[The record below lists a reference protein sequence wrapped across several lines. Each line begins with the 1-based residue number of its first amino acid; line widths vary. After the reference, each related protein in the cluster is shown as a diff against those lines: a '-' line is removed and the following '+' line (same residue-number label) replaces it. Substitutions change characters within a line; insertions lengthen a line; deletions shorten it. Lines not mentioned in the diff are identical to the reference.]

1 MHAHE
6 RQQRVAELVAE
17 AKAILAAKSVS
28 REALDAIAGKLEI
41 LAARHHLWSEAEF
54 RSPTEAE
61 RQRRYLVSE
70 ESDRTLALYLSAM
83 YRGRRVPPHNH
94 TTWACIAA
102 VEGCETNYLYERLDD
117 GSKPG
122 HASLRERGQVRVKP
136 GRSIALMPDDIHA
149 VANLEAPVIRH
160 IHFYGRALE
169 VLDQRLI
176 FDLAA
181 GTCKPMIMEIP
192 STR

>member
-1 MHAHE
+1 MHAQE
-6 RQQRVAELVAE
+6 RQRQVAALVAE
-17 AKAILAAKSVS
+17 ARTILAEKPLS
-28 REALDAIAGKLEI
+28 RDVIGEIARKLEG
-41 LAARHHLWSEAEF
+41 LAARQHLWSEAEY

-70 ESDRTLALYLSAM
+70 EPDHTFALYLSVM
-83 YRGRRVPPHNH
+83 YHGRRVPPHNH

-102 VEGCETNYLYERLDD
+102 VDGCETNYLYERLDD
-117 GSKPG
+117 GSTPG
-122 HASLRERGQVRVKP
+122 RASLRERAQVRVEP

-181 GTCKPMIMEIP
+181 GTCKPMVMEIP

>member
-1 MHAHE
+1 MHAQE
-6 RQQRVAELVAE
+6 RQQRVAELIAE
-17 AKAILAAKSVS
+17 AKAILVETSLTRQTLAVV
-28 REALDAIAGKLEI
+28 AGKLEA
-41 LAARHHLWSEAEF
+41 LAAQRHLWSEAEY

-61 RQRRYLVSE
+61 RQKRYLVSE
-70 ESDRTLALYLSAM
+70 QPDRTFALYLNTM

-102 VEGCETNYLYERLDD
+102 VEGCEVNYLYDRIDD
-117 GSKPG
+117 GSTPG
-122 HASLRERGQVRVKP
+122 KANLREREQVRVEP
-136 GRSIALMPDDIHA
+136 GRSIALMPHDIHA
-149 VANLEAPVIRH
+149 VANADAPVIRH

-169 VLDQRLI
+169 VLDRRLV

-181 GTCKPMIMEIP
+181 GTCKPMVMEIP